1 MDLRPAVP
9 IVPRGYHRPGRLDEY
24 LPSADEPID
33 RWFQAANAS
42 NVRTTMAIIADLC
55 PRPPAYLVD
64 PFAGSGSAA
73 VVSRLLDVPFHG
85 IELDPVLA
93 CVTIAKALA
102 RSEHVPDGFAPAG
115 GGGSRDGRDTLVA
128 DCLALLEEIPGSSAG
143 PAVVR
148 RDLRANE
155 PPAHAATTV
164 VHGDASSAASWSH
177 IAPRPGPGVLYTSP
191 PFGPS
196 SPRVQVED
204 AVRERARALL
214 EKHDVSREPGAG
226 RPAADGGRR
235 ETPPGYADLVVAVL
249 RQARRLGPLT
259 AVIEHEPPDDG
270 RDDRA
275 EIAARIVADTDAEL
289 TAVLETQAFSRRG
302 PLSLFVCELSA

>member
-9 IVPRGYHRPGRLDEY
+9 IAARSYHRPGRLDEY

-55 PRPPAYLVD
+55 PRPPAFIVD

-73 VVSRLLDVPFHG
+73 VVSRLLDVPFYG

-102 RSEHVPDGFAPAG
+102 RSEHLHDDEYQHSDP
-115 GGGSRDGRDTLVA
+115 RDALVT
-128 DCLALLEEIPGSSAG
+128 DCLAFLDEIPGSSAT
-143 PAVVR
+143 PAVFR
-148 RDLRANE
+148 QDLTTNE
-155 PPAHAATTV
+155 PPAHAATAV
-164 VHGDASSAASWSH
+164 VHGDASAAETWTH
-177 IAPRPGPGVLYTSP
+177 VVPRSGPGVLYTSP

-196 SPRVQVED
+196 SPRVQVGDE
-204 AVRERARALL
+204 VRERARALL
-214 EKHDVSREPGAG
+214 EKHEVSQEPESACPAG
-226 RPAADGGRR
+226 DGDRPA
-235 ETPPGYADLVVAVL
+235 PPSGYADLVVAVL

-259 AVIEHEPPDDG
+259 AIIEHEPPDDG

-275 EIAARIVADTDAEL
+275 EIAARIVSDTDAEL
-289 TAVLETQAFSRRG
+289 AAVLETQAFSRRG
-302 PLSLFVCELSA
+302 PLSLFLCELPE